1 MESVRLGS
9 TGLKVSR
16 LALGCMSYGDPT
28 TPGAHEWSLHD
39 DEAQPFFEQAI
50 ELGITFW
57 DTANVYQAGTS
68 EEVVGRAIKRYSRRE
83 DIVLATKVFGR
94 MHDGPGGQG
103 LSRKAILEQI
113 DASLARLGTDYVDLY
128 QIHRFDPDTPVE
140 ETMEALHDVVK
151 AGKVRYIGASSMY
164 AWQFAKLQHAA
175 DLGGWTRF
183 VSMQNQYNLLRRQ
196 DEPEL
201 MAMCADMGVGL
212 VPYSPQG
219 KGRLARPWGEQ
230 SLRSTVDKVVQAFDS
245 PLDEPV
251 VNAVQQV
258 AEARG
263 VTMAQVALAW
273 VLKQPRRLRPDRRR
287 DQGTSPPRSRRGAG
301 PELTDDEVRRW
312 RSRTPARGLPG
323 SDETET
329 NHGRRGDRAPPR
341 PAILER
347 DAVRLVVRDSEDRIL
362 LFHTHETPCPSSA
375 CGGGCPAAASTRLRR
390 T

>member
-1 MESVRLGS
+1 MEYTRLGS

-16 LALGCMSYGDPT
+16 LALGCMSYGDPA
-28 TPGAHEWSLHD
+28 TPGAHEWSLD
-39 DEAQPFFEQAI
+39 DDAAQPFFRQAV
-50 ELGITFW
+50 ELEITFW

-68 EEVVGRAIKRYSRRE
+68 EELVGRAIKRYSRRE
-83 DIVLATKVFGR
+83 DIVLATKLYGR

-103 LSRKAILEQI
+103 LSRKAVLEQI
-113 DASLARLGTDYVDLY
+113 DASLTRLDTDYVDLY

-151 AGKVRYIGASSMY
+151 AGKVRYLGASSMY

-230 SLRSTVDKVVQAFDS
+230 SLRSNVDKVVQSFDS

-251 VNAVQQV
+251 VTAVQEI
-258 AEARG
+258 ADARN

-273 VLKQPRRLRPDRRR
+273 VLTNPAVSAPIVGATEPHHLPEAVAALDLRL
-287 DQGTSPPRSRRGAG
+287 TA
-301 PELTDDEVRRW
+301 DEVQALEEPY
-312 RSRTPARGLPG
+312 TP
-323 SDETET
+323 
-329 NHGRRGDRAPPR
+329 HG
-341 PAILER
+341 
-347 DAVRLVVRDSEDRIL
+347 
-362 LFHTHETPCPSSA
+362 PSWF
-375 CGGGCPAAASTRLRR
+375 
-390 T
+390 